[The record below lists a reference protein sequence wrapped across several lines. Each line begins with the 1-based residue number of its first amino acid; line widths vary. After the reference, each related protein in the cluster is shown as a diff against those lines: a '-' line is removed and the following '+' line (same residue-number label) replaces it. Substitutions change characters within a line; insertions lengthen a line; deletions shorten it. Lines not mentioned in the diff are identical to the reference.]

1 MFLKTVV
8 LSDKQNTLP
17 TAFPPLFSKKFELD
31 TFTKQHCTF
40 KGLPYV
46 FEGVLLKGKLPKHPV
61 YSNLLSVHYEVPF
74 QGLTMWT
81 NDCVNSREG
90 NSKCWS
96 NEYLHTHFEVIC
108 FVLLLHGQKQLSQFI
123 AQLNDTRTSVRW

>member
-31 TFTKQHCTF
+31 TFTKHCTF
-40 KGLPYV
+40 EGLPLCLW
-46 FEGVLLKGKLPKHPV
+46 GVLLKGKLSKHTV
-61 YSNLLSVHYEVPF
+61 FSNLLSVHYEVPF

-90 NSKCWS
+90 NSKC
-96 NEYLHTHFEVIC
+96 
-108 FVLLLHGQKQLSQFI
+108 
-123 AQLNDTRTSVRW
+123 